1 MLDGSQTDEQIAAR
15 RRWFSVLARAPA
27 ADILAR
33 LAAAPALP
41 AYRLLRGPEA
51 GMTMLR
57 GRMGGGG
64 QEFNLGEMTLSR
76 CSIQDEAGR
85 VGHGYA
91 AGRDLAQVELIARL
105 DAVLQDAA
113 AGAIYQKTV
122 IDPLAAQQD
131 AQNAAAEA
139 KAVAT
144 DVKFFTLAAM
154 RS

>member
-1 MLDGSQTDEQIAAR
+1 MLEQGQTGLEIDAR
-15 RRWFSVLARAPA
+15 RRWLSVLARAPA
-27 ADILAR
+27 AEIFSC

-41 AYRLLRGPEA
+41 AYSLLRGPEA

-64 QEFNLGEMTLSR
+64 QQFNLGEMTLSR

-91 AGRDLAQVELIARL
+91 AGRDLRQVELIARL
-105 DAVLQDAA
+105 DAVLQDAE
-113 AGAIYQKTV
+113 AGGIYQRV
-122 IDPLAAQQD
+122 VVEPLAAQQD
-131 AQNAAAEA
+131 AIRAGVEA
-139 KAVAT
+139 KAAAT